1 MKRFSIIVIAV
12 FIAMSMFAQSPQKM
26 SYQAIV
32 RDASGHLVQNSNVGI
47 RINILQGSASGTA
60 VYTETHVAATNING
74 LVSVEIGGGTTT
86 NNFSDINWAAGPYFL
101 KTETD
106 PKGSTN
112 YSITGVSQLLSV
124 PFAFYTQ
131 IAGNGFSG
139 DYNDLINKP
148 ITDGSETKIQ
158 AGQNMEVTGTGT
170 NYSPYVVKSTIDGSE
185 TKIQAGQNIT
195 LTGNGTTASPY
206 VIKSTN
212 NCPTGKITITTYQ
225 MWSVPAEVSKI
236 KVELWGAAGG
246 GGGAGAYSYSYY
258 LNAGGNGGSGGY
270 AQQELNVMEN
280 QQFTVVIGAGGAA
293 GTNAEYIYPYYYG
306 DTDGGNGGDTWFGS
320 SGIKAAGG
328 TGGKRGS
335 YSYNTVHG
343 LQGTANTGSITG
355 YSEDPQST
363 FLNVFQGLARSYIND
378 RVLTSK
384 PGKGGLISPYSTNIT
399 PTAGEGGCAIITL
412 FE

>member
-1 MKRFSIIVIAV
+1 MKRLSIIVATLFFTICL
-12 FIAMSMFAQSPQKM
+12 FSQSPQKM

-32 RDASGHLVQNSNVGI
+32 RNASGKLVQNSNIGI
-47 RINILQGSASGTA
+47 RISILQGSASGPV
-60 VYTETHVAATNING
+60 VYTETHNATTNVNG

-86 NNFSDINWAAGPYFL
+86 GNFSDINWATGIYFL

-106 PKGSTN
+106 PAGSTN
-112 YSITGVSQLLSV
+112 YSITGMSQMLSV
-124 PFAFYTQ
+124 PYSLYSQ

-148 ITDGSETKIQ
+148 VTDGSETKIQ
-158 AGQNMEVTGTGT
+158 AG
-170 NYSPYVVKSTIDGSE
+170 K
-185 TKIQAGQNIT
+185 NIT
-195 LTGNGTTASPY
+195 LTGTGTIDTPY

-212 NCPTGKITITTYQ
+212 SGPTGKITITTYQ

-246 GGGAGAYSYSYY
+246 GGGAGAYSYSYSYY
-258 LNAGGNGGSGGY
+258 LNDGGNGGSGGY
-270 AQQELNVMEN
+270 AQQELNVTEN
-280 QQFTVVIGAGGAA
+280 QQFNIVIGAGGAA
-293 GTNAEYIYPYYYG
+293 GTNATYSYPGYWYG
-306 DTDGGNGGDTWFGS
+306 DTDGGNGGDTWFGG
-320 SGIKAAGG
+320 GIKGAGG

-335 YSYNTVHG
+335 YTYNTVNG
-343 LQGTANTGSITG
+343 LQGISNVGSITG

-363 FLNVFQGLARSYIND
+363 ILNVFQGLERSYIND

-384 PGKGGLISPYSTNIT
+384 PGKGGSVSTYSTNIT
-399 PTAGEGGCAIITL
+399 PTSGEGGCAIITL